1 MITHSIKSLFT
12 RKRHI
17 HKWQIYLYGG
27 IMFTVG
33 IFFAILLLSGQI
45 KIPQIFATSSWNQTD
60 WSSGVGAST
69 TNQYS
74 SGSNINHSTN
84 GETKFTNTTC

>member
-1 MITHSIKSLFT
+1 MITHFIKSLFT

-33 IFFAILLLSGQI
+33 IFFAILL
-45 KIPQIFATSSWNQTD
+45 PP
-60 WSSGVGAST
+60 
-69 TNQYS
+69 
-74 SGSNINHSTN
+74 HS
-84 GETKFTNTTC
+84 KVD